1 MPEINEKV
9 RNRLFEYSEKDFGD
23 FFASLVPTLPRESI
37 IGVRTPVLR
46 LLAKEFA
53 KEPGI
58 EEFLNTLPHEYY
70 EENCIHAFILEG
82 MKDEDKLLS
91 ALDRFLP
98 YVDNWSTCD
107 LLSPPVFKKH
117 RDKLLI
123 KIREWLQSP
132 YPYEVRFAIKMLMA
146 HFLDADFKP
155 EYLSLVSSLQSEE
168 YYINMMRAWYFATAL
183 AKQYDAVLPLLEAKA
198 LDTFTHNKSIQKA
211 IESRRITAE
220 QKAYLRTLKV
230 K

>member
-1 MPEINEKV
+1 MPKINEAV

-23 FFASLVPTLPRESI
+23 FFAALVPNIPRESV
-37 IGVRTPVLR
+37 IGVRTPNLR

-91 ALDRFLP
+91 ELDRFLP
-98 YVDNWSTCD
+98 FVDNWSTCD
-107 LLSPPVFKKH
+107 LLSPTVFKKH
-117 RDKLLI
+117 KEKLLL
-123 KIREWLQSP
+123 KIREWLESS

-146 HFLDADFKP
+146 HFLGENFKP
-155 EYLSLVSSLQSEE
+155 EYAELVASVQSDK

-183 AKQYDAVLPLLEAKA
+183 AKQYKAILPIIEAKT
-198 LDTFTHNKSIQKA
+198 LDTFTHNKAIQKA
-211 IESRRITAE
+211 IESRRISAE
-220 QKAYLRTLKV
+220 QKTYLRTLKV

>member
-1 MPEINEKV
+1 MPKINEAV

-23 FFASLVPTLPRESI
+23 FFAALVPNIPRESV
-37 IGVRTPVLR
+37 IGVRTPTLR
-46 LLAKEFA
+46 LLAKKFA

-82 MKDEDKLLS
+82 MKDEDRLFS
-91 ALDRFLP
+91 ELDRFLP

-107 LLSPPVFKKH
+107 LLSPPVFKKQKE
-117 RDKLLI
+117 KLLL
-123 KIREWLQSP
+123 KIHEWLQSP

-146 HFLDADFKP
+146 HFLDEDFKP
-155 EYLSLVSSLQSEE
+155 EYLSLVSSVQSEE

-183 AKQYDAVLPLLEAKA
+183 AKQYDAVLPLLEAKT

-211 IESRRITAE
+211 IESRRITPE